1 MPRDRRITRLCAAL
15 ADQDRGAMTRIAA
28 LAGVDRTT
36 VSHWFASDAAR
47 TYPVPADAL
56 VAICDALGSVDP
68 VRAIA
73 DELGY
78 DLTPRSRPTT
88 SPVPLEVG
96 VWDVLGHASKL
107 GTEVQHAVAD
117 GRVDAEEA
125 RRLASALTALRDVAE
140 GMLAR
145 LPR

>member
-1 MPRDRRITRLCAAL
+1 MPRKWPITRAIGVLVHR
-15 ADQDRGAMTRIAA
+15 QHGAEDRIACI
-28 LAGVDRTT
+28 LGVDRTT
-36 VSHWFASDAAR
+36 VAHWFGAGERAYPMPVDALPVVIDVLDSPDAAR
-47 TYPVPADAL
+47 L
-56 VAICDALGSVDP
+56 VL
-68 VRAIA
+68 
-73 DELGY
+73 DEVGLEV
-78 DLTPRSRPTT
+78 TPRARPTT
-88 SPVPLEVG
+88 SPVPLEAG
-96 VWDVLGHASKL
+96 VWDVLGHASRL

>member
-1 MPRDRRITRLCAAL
+1 MPRERRITRMCAVL
-15 ADQDRGAMTRIAA
+15 ADRDRGAVTRIAA

-36 VSHWFASDAAR
+36 VSHWFTTDGAR

-56 VAICDALGSVDP
+56 AAICDALGSVEP
-68 VRAIA
+68 LRAIA

-78 DLTPRSRPTT
+78 DLAPRSRPTT
-88 SPVPLEVG
+88 SPVPLEAG
-96 VWDVLGHASKL
+96 VWDVLGHASRL

-117 GRVDAEEA
+117 GLVDDEEA